1 MPPLRSIALTY
12 QIEDSS
18 KNGREENHIRN
29 VYLKNCGKPDGS
41 YNYEVNL
48 VIE

>member
-12 QIEDSS
+12 QIEDAS
-18 KNGREENHIRN
+18 KTGREENHIRN
-29 VYLKNCGKPDGS
+29 VHLKNCGKPDGP
-41 YNYEVNL
+41 YNYVDNL